1 MAYLGTFKINTG
13 RTFIQFENMDSV
25 DITLEEGKT
34 YICQV
39 QGGKILACMST
50 EQPDGGYVIENDEGF
65 VATPKNGTKL
75 WIKNVASTDIQL
87 IISD

>member
-13 RTFIQFENMDSV
+13 RTFVQFENMDGV
-25 DITLEEGKT
+25 NITLEEGKT

-39 QGGKILACMST
+39 QGGKILACMSAT
-50 EQPDGGYVIENDEGF
+50 QPDGGYVVESDEGF
-65 VATPKNGTKL
+65 VATPKNGAKL
-75 WIKNVASTDIQL
+75 WIKNVASTDIHL